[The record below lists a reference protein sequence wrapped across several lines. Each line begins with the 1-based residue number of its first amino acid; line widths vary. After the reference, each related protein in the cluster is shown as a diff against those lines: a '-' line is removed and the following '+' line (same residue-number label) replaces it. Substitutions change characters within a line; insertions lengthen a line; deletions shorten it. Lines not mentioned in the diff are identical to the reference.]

1 MTTPETAVQQT
12 TCTRPSVCFFKYGGA
27 VHDGCTIV
35 DLAPLHMSP
44 VDLAGPDVGTNFTL
58 YSYQKFQPGIRDG
71 QNSLGLV
78 LARYWRNEAN
88 MVNKKL

>member
-12 TCTRPSVCFFKYGGA
+12 TCTRPSVCFFKYGGG
-27 VHDGCTIV
+27 VYDGCTIV
-35 DLAPLHMSP
+35 DLRPLHMSL
-44 VDLAGPDVGTNFTL
+44 VDRTGPGAGTDFTL

-71 QNSLGLV
+71 QKSLGLV